1 MGIWFRAISVGK
13 MRRYFSFAN
22 FLDVFKIPLGILQSL
37 WHIWN
42 FRPDVIFSKGGY
54 VAMPVVTAGW
64 ILRRRIVI
72 HESDFTPG
80 MATKISALFA
90 EKVCV
95 PHART
100 KEKFPKKL
108 RDKVVVTGNPVRE
121 EIVNGSVKNALKFLG
136 MKEIKNPVL
145 LVMGGSTGALSLNE
159 IVWKNLGK
167 LLKKFTVIHITGKGK
182 GRRFSEKNYFAF
194 EYVDKEL
201 KDIYALADIVACRSG
216 AGTVSEINALG
227 LPAVYVPLSTIA
239 SRGDQFENAKYM
251 SETPHLILNEKI
263 SGAEFVKSIVNLYEK
278 NCSKKRVKKNVSK
291 ATKKIVSELIR
302 TAHVKIQ
309 QS

>member
-1 MGIWFRAISVGK
+1 MGIRFRAISVGK

-22 FLDVFKIPLGILQSL
+22 FLDVFKIPLGILQAL
-37 WHIWN
+37 WHISI

-54 VAMPVVTAGW
+54 VATPVVIAGW

-90 EKVCV
+90 EKICV

-100 KEKFPKKL
+100 KEKFGKRF
-108 RDKVVVTGNPVRE
+108 RDKIVVTGNPVRE
-121 EIVNGSVKNALKFLG
+121 EIVKGSVKNALKFLEV
-136 MKEIKNPVL
+136 KEMKNPVL

-159 IVWKNLGK
+159 MIWANLER

-182 GRRFSEKNYFAF
+182 GRRFSMKNYFAF

-201 KDIYALADIVACRSG
+201 KDIYALADIVVCRSG

-227 LPAVYVPLSTIA
+227 LPVVYVPLSSGA
-239 SRGDQFENAKYM
+239 SRGDQLENAKYM
-251 SETPHLILNEKI
+251 SETQHIVLNEKI
-263 SGAEFVKSIVNLYEK
+263 SNAEFVKSIMDLYEK
-278 NCSKKRVKKNVSK
+278 NRRKKRRKQNVSL
-291 ATKKIVSELIR
+291 AAKKIVSELMNS
-302 TAHVKIQ
+302 VKLGKR
-309 QS
+309 